1 MGFLSWKRSRNI
13 NNSPCLQLE
22 STVSWNPDHSLIAAV
37 QTERRGLQVS
47 FFERNGLRHGEF
59 LLPVATLRNPC
70 VGYNSVGDVLA
81 VSGSTESTH
90 ELQLWIRGNYHWYL
104 KVRRQ
109 FPQPV
114 RCLFWNPVEDREL
127 TVVLEVRKSGA
138 LNDRTVT
145 WCFCRCC
152 GT

>member
-1 MGFLSWKRSRNI
+1 MGFLSCQRSRNI

-59 LLPVATLRNPC
+59 LLPVAALRNPC

-90 ELQLWIRGNYHWYL
+90 ELQLWTRGNYHWYL

-127 TVVLEVRKSGA
+127 TAVLEVGKSGA
-138 LNDRTVT
+138 LNGRTAI
-145 WCFCRCC
+145 WCSCRCC